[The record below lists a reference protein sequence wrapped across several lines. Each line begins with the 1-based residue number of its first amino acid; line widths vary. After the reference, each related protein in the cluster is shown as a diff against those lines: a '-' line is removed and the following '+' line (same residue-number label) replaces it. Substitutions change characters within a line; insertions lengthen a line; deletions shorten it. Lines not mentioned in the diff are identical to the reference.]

1 MEHTLLIR
9 LRACVLLGA
18 TLLLAAGCAG
28 AQSGQCK
35 GGYPDASGIS
45 NLSPYSPNAN
55 PYTPPC
61 TSKY

>member
-1 MEHTLLIR
+1 MERTLLIR
-9 LRACVLLGA
+9 LCAYALVGA

-35 GGYPDASGIS
+35 GGYPDGGGIS
-45 NLSPYSPNAN
+45 NMSPYSPNAN

-61 TSKY
+61 TPK